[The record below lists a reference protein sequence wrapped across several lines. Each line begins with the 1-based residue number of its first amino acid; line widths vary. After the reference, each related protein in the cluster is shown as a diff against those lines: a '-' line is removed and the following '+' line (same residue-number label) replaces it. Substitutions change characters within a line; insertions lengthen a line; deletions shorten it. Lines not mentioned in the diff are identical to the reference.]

1 MKEKEVKHIEINN
14 RKARFNYTVV
24 DTYVAGIVLQGN
36 EVKSLRSGNG
46 NISEAYC
53 TVNNGEVICLNSY
66 IAEYI
71 KDWSGYDPYRQRKL
85 LLNKKEIRKITKI
98 IGEPGYTLVPLQV
111 YFKNGK
117 AKVEIGLARGKKL
130 YDKREDIAK
139 KDARRETEREFKVR
153 NL

>member
-53 TVNNGEVICLNSY
+53 TVNNGEVVCLNSY

-85 LLNKKEIRKITKI
+85 LLNINQHKK
-98 IGEPGYTLVPLQV
+98 YLLFYFFNAYYVNLVN
-111 YFKNGK
+111 FSKFFN
-117 AKVEIGLARGKKL
+117 
-130 YDKREDIAK
+130 
-139 KDARRETEREFKVR
+139 
-153 NL
+153 